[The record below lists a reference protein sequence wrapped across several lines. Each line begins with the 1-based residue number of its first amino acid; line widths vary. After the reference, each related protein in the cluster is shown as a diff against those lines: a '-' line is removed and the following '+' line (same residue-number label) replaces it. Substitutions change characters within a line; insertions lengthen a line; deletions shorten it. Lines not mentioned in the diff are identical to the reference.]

1 MVIAKRSI
9 PKVYQVKVTLK
20 DSKPPIWRRVLVTG
34 DTTLYAFHRIVQ
46 TVMGWT
52 DSYRH
57 LFIVDRVFYG
67 KPDPEYHFE
76 VNDEKDFTLSQI
88 VSDDRGR
95 LIYEY
100 DFEDC
105 WQHEI
110 VIEDVSPPESGK
122 RYPVC
127 LAGKRACPPEDCG
140 GIWEYT
146 DILEAVEDPRH
157 PEYYN
162 MLKWVEN
169 GFDPESFN
177 LDEINRKLKKMK

>member
-1 MVIAKRSI
+1 MVTSRQSVPMAYRI
-9 PKVYQVKVTLK
+9 KVILK
-20 DSKPPIWRRVLVTG
+20 DSRPPIWRRVQVAGDVTLH
-34 DTTLYAFHRIVQ
+34 TFHKILQ

-57 LFIVDRVFYG
+57 LFIIDRVFYG
-67 KPDPEYHFE
+67 KPDLEYHFE
-76 VNDEKDFTLSQI
+76 VRDEKDFTLGQI
-88 VSDDRGR
+88 LSDDRDR
-95 LIYEY
+95 LVYEY

-110 VIEDVSPPESGK
+110 VIEDITNPASAMQ
-122 RYPVC
+122 YPVC

-140 GIWEYT
+140 GIWEYM

-157 PEYYN
+157 PDYYS

-177 LDEINRKLKKMK
+177 LEEINRKLKKVK